1 MAQEGIHPIFESR
14 GRGGNYNLSPYASS
28 YSTGK
33 GIMEMIDWQDRKRRE
48 DTQDQLIQA
57 RELRSEESEKRQEE
71 RLNLQAERDQHR
83 SMLEDARAQRMQG
96 RQDLYEKRMDDLDKL
111 SGIIDQVDST
121 HKDATKQ
128 LMDVRNTPEFHRLLA
143 NRDTRQAL
151 NEIWKSKTGEVK
163 DIRDGIQSEASK
175 YGIDVDFE
183 NLPTDKSGVYDFK
196 TIYGEMIPSMAKQR
210 QIRIAQEMQASQI
223 AANAAGYNI
232 VPVTTP
238 EGKVTTR
245 LVKKEQVFG
254 VPTGKAPT
262 TEPSKPVN
270 LPSLSDFAK
279 QYQSIQ
285 QQAMTQPVEG
295 VDSSGQ

>member
-1 MAQEGIHPIFESR
+1 MAQEGIHPIFESG

-28 YSTGK
+28 YATGK
-33 GIMEMIDWQDRKRRE
+33 GIMEMIDWQDKKRRE
-48 DTQDQLIQA
+48 ELEEQLS
-57 RELRSEESEKRQEE
+57 LSKEKRAEDYEKIAQQREQEKYV
-71 RLNLQAERDQHR
+71 LDMQKAN
-83 SMLEDARAQRMQG
+83 RMQS

-111 SGIIDQVDST
+111 AGIIDQVDST

-151 NEIWKSKTGEVK
+151 NEVWKSKTGEVK

-175 YGIDVDFE
+175 YGVDVDFE
-183 NLPTDKSGVYDFK
+183 NLPIDKNGVYDFK
-196 TIYGEMIPSMAKQR
+196 SIYGDVIPSMAKQR
-210 QIRIAQEMQASQI
+210 QMRIAQEMQASQM
-223 AANAAGYNI
+223 AASAAGYNI

-245 LVKKEQVFG
+245 LVKKDQTFG

-262 TEPSKPVN
+262 TEPSKPAQ

-285 QQAMTQPVEG
+285 QQSMTQPVEG
-295 VDSSGQ
+295 VDSLEQ

>member
-1 MAQEGIHPIFESR
+1 MAQEGIHPIFESG

-96 RQDLYEKRMDDLDKL
+96 RQDLYDKRMDDLDKL

-196 TIYGEMIPSMAKQR
+196 TIYGEVIPSMAKQR
-210 QIRIAQEMQASQI
+210 QVMQAIQKVKVQQEAFRMGAIPSEI
-223 AANAAGYNI
+223 
-232 VPVTTP
+232 TP
-238 EGKVTTR
+238 EGE
-245 LVKKEQVFG
+245 VKGYKIQKGQKPKLIPLSSLSQEEQFAALT
-254 VPTGKAPT
+254 PLK
-262 TEPSKPVN
+262 SQIDSN
-270 LPSLSDFAK
+270 LPIEKQKRLLMDLAK
-279 QYQSIQ
+279 KSGYQF
-285 QQAMTQPVEG
+285 
-295 VDSSGQ
+295 